1 MASNSKKKKII
12 SRRGIL
18 PILGGS
24 LLIPFLG
31 FGNPAKEEVKNSED
45 DEYQTML
52 KPDGT
57 IVKVR
62 MSALKKS
69 NIVKENISN
78 SSFLTWLG
86 KKI

>member
-1 MASNSKKKKII
+1 MANNSKKKKII

-31 FGNPAKEEVKNSED
+31 FGKPVKEEIKASED

-57 IVKVR
+57 IVKVK

>member
-31 FGNPAKEEVKNSED
+31 FGNTDKEEIKNSED

-57 IVKVR
+57 IVKVK